1 MRRMCH
7 ENREKTGAEQ
17 TLMETCIGHAETTQ
31 RRTNINS
38 KLYCY
43 NKTVIMYMNTVFL
56 IVTERL
62 VASALVAKDYS

>member
-1 MRRMCH
+1 
-7 ENREKTGAEQ
+7 
-17 TLMETCIGHAETTQ
+17 METCIGHAETTQ

-43 NKTVIMYMNTVFL
+43 NKTVLTYMNSVFL

>member
-1 MRRMCH
+1 M
-7 ENREKTGAEQ
+7 EKKPGAEQ
-17 TLMETCIGHAETTQ
+17 TLMETCIGHAETAQ

-43 NKTVIMYMNTVFL
+43 NKTVTTNMDTVFL

-62 VASALVAKDYS
+62 VASALVARDYFWDT

>member
-1 MRRMCH
+1 
-7 ENREKTGAEQ
+7 
-17 TLMETCIGHAETTQ
+17 METCIGRAETMQ

-43 NKTVIMYMNTVFL
+43 NKTVTTNMDTVFL

-62 VASALVAKDYS
+62 VASALVARYYS